1 MRFPS
6 ITIIITQYWVKLTNN
21 SVPMVQG
28 KGAEKMK
35 QGIHPDYHKV
45 IFLDTTTNFK
55 FLSGSTKTSS
65 ETMEW
70 EDGNEYPV
78 IRLDVSSDSH
88 PFYTGRQKFAAADGR
103 VERFNKSLVSNQ
115 TTINFELKMP
125 A

>member
-1 MRFPS
+1 MR
-6 ITIIITQYWVKLTNN
+6 
-21 SVPMVQG
+21 
-28 KGAEKMK
+28 

-78 IRLDVSSDSH
+78 IRLDVSSDSPILH
-88 PFYTGRQKFAAADGR
+88 RTSKIRCCGWSCGTFQQKVWSQIKQQLIISLNCLPNLFYIEMRRQFFKF
-103 VERFNKSLVSNQ
+103 K
-115 TTINFELKMP
+115 
-125 A
+125 